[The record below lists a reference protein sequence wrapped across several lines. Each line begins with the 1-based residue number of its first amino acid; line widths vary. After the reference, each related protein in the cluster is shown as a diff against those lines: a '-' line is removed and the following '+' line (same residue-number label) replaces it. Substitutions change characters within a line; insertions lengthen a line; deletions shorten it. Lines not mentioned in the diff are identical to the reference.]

1 MLKVLLPIL
10 MLMSFSVFAQDN
22 NQTCRQVY
30 NDGYEK
36 LRQLSLD
43 FNQGYIGKVGFASQV
58 VALDTEITAVR
69 GVCLV
74 IEEPRNKECVKAYK
88 KRYKALRKEIKVSSV
103 VLGGQTEVKEDILE
117 TIANEFSNIYYR
129 LKCGDL

>member
-1 MLKVLLPIL
+1 MLKILLPLL
-10 MLMSFSVFAQDN
+10 MLMSFSAFAQDT
-22 NQTCRQVY
+22 NQSCRQVY

-36 LRQLSLD
+36 LRTLVVD
-43 FNQGYIGKVGFASQV
+43 FNEGYLGKVGFASQV
-58 VALDTEITAVR
+58 VALDTEIAAVR

-74 IEEPRNKECVKAYK
+74 VEEPRNKECVNAYK
-88 KRYKALRKEIKVSSV
+88 KRYKALRKEVKVSSV

-117 TIANEFSNIYYR
+117 SISNEFSNIYYR